1 MIKTDVFGTFL
12 FSIGHG
18 PMYMNIIFRSPIVDR
33 EQKRT
38 NPISLLDLDWLV
50 EVRRDFRRWASSRL
64 ERPNNRGPWRQTA
77 GFKAL
82 RTSACGQC
90 AWSKLPRGDFR
101 RLAGKRQA

>member
-1 MIKTDVFGTFL
+1 MGQNCQFLPYLKIIFQHIEGSCDDKNEFFGTFL

-50 EVRRDFRRWASSRL
+50 EVRRDFRR
-64 ERPNNRGPWRQTA
+64 
-77 GFKAL
+77 L
-82 RTSACGQC
+82 R
-90 AWSKLPRGDFR
+90 
-101 RLAGKRQA
+101 AGKRQA